1 MSDDI
6 DEITEL
12 RRRVNSIED
21 YSKEFLWSQIQSRD
35 DRIDELEDRMDRLEE
50 IVLEV
55 QDSVDGVAG
64 LAKNEKATPEKRA
77 ADIRTALIRRAHARD
92 MKGAK
97 MWWREAWNTL
107 LDLGHD
113 DLSNKDSAKPLVYNA
128 MERAVEG
135 TDGFTMDTTH
145 AECADGVKR
154 EVKAIRVSLE
164 DLPASGPGKE
174 FTTGEG
180 PSPTAETID
189 SEANTTNLSD

>member
-1 MSDDI
+1 MTDETQI
-6 DEITEL
+6 DEVTEL

-21 YSKEFLWSQIQSRD
+21 YSKEFLWNQIQSRD
-35 DRIDELEDRMDRLEE
+35 GRIDELEDRMDRLEE

-55 QDSVDGVAG
+55 QDSVDGV
-64 LAKNEKATPEKRA
+64 
-77 ADIRTALIRRAHARD
+77 
-92 MKGAK
+92 
-97 MWWREAWNTL
+97 AWNTL

-154 EVKAIRVSLE
+154 EVKAIRVNLE
-164 DLPASGPGKE
+164 DLPASAAGKE

-180 PSPTAETID
+180 PSPAAETID